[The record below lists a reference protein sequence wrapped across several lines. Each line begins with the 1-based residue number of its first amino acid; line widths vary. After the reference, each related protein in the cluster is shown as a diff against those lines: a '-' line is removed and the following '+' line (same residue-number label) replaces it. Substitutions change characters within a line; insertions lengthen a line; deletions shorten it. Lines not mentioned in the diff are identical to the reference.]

1 MEKLPITNEQYDTV
15 VIRFT
20 DYLVSLLKIK
30 TEKGYL
36 KEMRRLQKVIGY
48 APPPPNSLLVGGM
61 RVTKKPPNTR
71 TRIRKKAIT
80 MRRVMQDR
88 IDRQSRR
95 LTFNVM
101 SRRINTDTVVMV
113 ISAAFAA
120 CMASVFG
127 GILSPLYPIVSYVV
141 LAGYVAAESNHY
153 DNTMRDVAWIQ
164 VFLREMDRIEAL
176 PPSVQLHQFTPAR
189 QQYMVR
195 HRSQMNISPLALSR
209 PSLFPTYVRYTEIMQ
224 SMLRASMTRPD
235 GGGGDRQRLCIL
247 GMAGMAGIAARK
259 FLQPRLVELGVAQSV
274 GDRVRRGTVRRFLR
288 AIDSEKAFDRDS
300 TVFLDHMKSKRKL
313 HFYHPGD
320 AADGDDD
327 DASMLP

>member
-48 APPPPNSLLVGGM
+48 ASPPNSLLGGGM
-61 RVTKKPPNTR
+61 RVTKKPLQTR
-71 TRIRKKAIT
+71 TRIRKKTIT

-95 LTFNVM
+95 LMFNVM
-101 SRRINTDTVVMV
+101 GHRINAETITAVL
-113 ISAAFAA
+113 STAFAA
-120 CMASVFG
+120 CVASVFG
-127 GILSPLYPIVSYVV
+127 GILSPLYPTAIFVV
-141 LAGYVAAESNHY
+141 LAGYHVVEPKHY
-153 DNTMRDVAWIQ
+153 DIAMRDVAWIQ

-176 PPSVQLHQFTPAR
+176 PPSVQLHQFTPAH

-235 GGGGDRQRLCIL
+235 GGGDRQRLCIL
-247 GMAGMAGIAARK
+247 GMAGLAGIAARN

-274 GDRVRRGTVRRFLR
+274 GDRVRRGTVRQFLR
-288 AIDSEKAFDRDS
+288 AIDSEKAFDKDS
-300 TVFLDHMKSKRKL
+300 TIALDHMKSKRKL
-313 HFYHPGD
+313 HFYHSDD
-320 AADGDDD
+320 AADDDDD